1 MGNICTYGKFNLIV
15 LMKYILH
22 LVKEII
28 FYTSTCCAWTSPT
41 ISFSIR
47 KKMKEFNAKIIY
59 YIWLYLCQSCMCMSC
74 CWSCGCDT
82 IMWVCFILCVC
93 ASQIVVCKNF
103 FFFNLCHVFELS
115 CTLHIYTHLS
125 HARLCLFAC
134 VCEMIDSL
142 HLHRLT
148 AMH

>member
-103 FFFNLCHVFELS
+103 FFLICVMCLNFLAPCTFIHICHM
-115 CTLHIYTHLS
+115 
-125 HARLCLFAC
+125 HAFVCLPAC
-134 VCEMIDSL
+134 VKW
-142 HLHRLT
+142 LT
-148 AMH
+148 VCICTG